1 VLLARAIREILD
13 RRGADI
19 GAGTEI
25 LAGYWTERGPR
36 PANEDYAAFYLGT
49 EAERARW
56 GAVAV
61 IADGVGGANGGRV
74 AAELAVR
81 TFIDGYLGLPDI
93 LGVRHS
99 AARCLLA
106 INRWVNTQG
115 QVDARY
121 SGMACTLSALVL
133 RGRHAHLVHV
143 GDTRIYRLRDGR
155 LQRLTTDH
163 NVGKPGLTHILTR
176 AVGAEDEVRAD
187 YAVEGA
193 QAHDRFL
200 LCTDGVHGA
209 LGEKR
214 IAALLSERAAPEQ
227 TARDLV
233 AAALAE
239 QAHDNCTALVVDL
252 LRLPVPTELDLEQD
266 SSRPIIAPPSSGQ
279 VIDGFE
285 LGPVLAEGIYSRVF
299 RARDRLGERDVVIK
313 FSKEATA
320 GEAIFRQAFVRE
332 AWVASR
338 VRSPWVGEV
347 IEPGQDRQSCLYT
360 VVPFYPGETL
370 ERRLH
375 RRPPIGFAEGLEIAV
390 KLAKAVHALHRAG
403 VIHRDIKPDNVILG
417 PGGSLRLID
426 LGVARLPHAEDF
438 PPAHAPGTPS
448 YMAPELFGGAI
459 GDEHTDQY
467 ALGVT
472 IYRAFSGGAYPYGE
486 IEPFSQPRFG
496 KASPLS
502 RHRPDLPAWLERTLA
517 RATAAAPESRFA
529 DLLELIQE
537 LEHGL
542 ATGAPLHVRPRSLY
556 ERDPLLV
563 WQAIATVLAASL
575 LLSLASGH

>member
-1 VLLARAIREILD
+1 
-13 RRGADI
+13 
-19 GAGTEI
+19 
-25 LAGYWTERGPR
+25 
-36 PANEDYAAFYLGT
+36 
-49 EAERARW
+49 
-56 GAVAV
+56 
-61 IADGVGGANGGRV
+61 
-74 AAELAVR
+74 
-81 TFIDGYLGLPDI
+81 
-93 LGVRHS
+93 
-99 AARCLLA
+99 
-106 INRWVNTQG
+106 
-115 QVDARY
+115 
-121 SGMACTLSALVL
+121 
-133 RGRHAHLVHV
+133 
-143 GDTRIYRLRDGR
+143 
-155 LQRLTTDH
+155 
-163 NVGKPGLTHILTR
+163 
-176 AVGAEDEVRAD
+176 
-187 YAVEGA
+187 
-193 QAHDRFL
+193 
-200 LCTDGVHGA
+200 

-252 LRLPVPTELDLEQD
+252 LRLPAPSELDLEED
-266 SSRPIIAPPSSGQ
+266 SSKPIIAPPSSGE
-279 VIDGFE
+279 VLDHFE
-285 LGPVLAEGIYSRVF
+285 LGAVLADGIYSRVF
-299 RARDRLGERDVVIK
+299 GARDRLGERDVVIK
-313 FSKEATA
+313 FPNEATA

-459 GDEHTDQY
+459 GDERTDQY

-472 IYRAFSGGAYPYGE
+472 IYHAFSGGAYPYGE

-517 RATAAAPESRFA
+517 RATAVAPESRFA

-563 WQAIATVLAASL
+563 WQAVATVLAASFL
-575 LLSLASGH
+575 LTLAAGH